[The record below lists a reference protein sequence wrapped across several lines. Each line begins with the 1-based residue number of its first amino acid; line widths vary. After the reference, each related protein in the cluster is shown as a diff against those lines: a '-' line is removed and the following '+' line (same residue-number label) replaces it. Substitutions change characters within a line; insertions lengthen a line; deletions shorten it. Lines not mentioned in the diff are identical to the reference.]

1 MEVNDNNDDEKEK
14 EKKKKRNKRRG
25 QERER
30 KRQREE
36 GQKENLVEEVEVGDD
51 DPMRPANRDK
61 GRHDALKFLAAH
73 RAKVQRRN
81 GWSEKEIEEHRIK
94 KEEEERKEDDRR
106 EREKRK
112 EEKREEKRKKEE
124 QKRMEQKQREKE
136 AYEMLEEKKR
146 ELEVCKRYAW
156 ETRHGND
163 ANKRYGSSLSN
174 YSSDP
179 PRGHYHRSGH
189 RGNGSYRGGGSS
201 HRGRSHPGGALAHH
215 YGSSSQHHYGSS
227 SQHHYGSSSSL
238 YNQKQQQHQPGRFRS
253 RSPTHERGHFIQAH
267 RDPQLQQEQRQHQR
281 DPDLDQQQPRQQ
293 GGDSIAQELR
303 QFMAEFRDALGTRRQ
318 DREQQPEEQ

>member
-1 MEVNDNNDDEKEK
+1 
-14 EKKKKRNKRRG
+14 
-25 QERER
+25 
-30 KRQREE
+30 
-36 GQKENLVEEVEVGDD
+36 
-51 DPMRPANRDK
+51 
-61 GRHDALKFLAAH
+61 
-73 RAKVQRRN
+73 
-81 GWSEKEIEEHRIK
+81 
-94 KEEEERKEDDRR
+94 
-106 EREKRK
+106 
-112 EEKREEKRKKEE
+112 
-124 QKRMEQKQREKE
+124 
-136 AYEMLEEKKR
+136 MLEEKKR

-163 ANKRYGSSLSN
+163 ANKRYGSSSSN

-238 YNQKQQQHQPGRFRS
+238 YNQKQQQHQLGRFRS

-267 RDPQLQQEQRQHQR
+267 RDPQQQQEQRQHQR